1 MISLKFLLLFSLSTH
16 EQCAFTTTSDL
27 SGSQSCC
34 LLCGILHFS
43 WSCPSGLSY
52 PLGLMNWAS
61 SWDLSSLQSWDGAVV
76 SCTLC
81 CPDLG
86 FLPSV
91 VTVSGS
97 VWEVALLSSCIRK
110 KFSHFLNYLFP
121 LSSVVLRIFL
131 FMLLGFLTCLM
142 IFGCPFIFKTEALGN
157 DYFR

>member
-1 MISLKFLLLFSLSTH
+1 MCFHHNLRFIWFPVMLSLMWDSSFFLELS
-16 EQCAFTTTSDL
+16 
-27 SGSQSCC
+27 
-34 LLCGILHFS
+34 I
-43 WSCPSGLSY
+43 WPSY